1 MKSIKDYENLNHKRV
16 LLRLDLNV
24 PLRNGVITDETR
36 INKIIPII
44 EFLLKKN
51 SKILV
56 VSHIGRPK
64 GKINKDLSLKPICIK
79 LEKKI
84 KTKIKLIDDNIF
96 KIKRDDLFKD
106 TNDKIIFFENI
117 RFYIEEEMNELNF
130 SQKLASFADL
140 YVNDAF
146 SCSHRSH
153 ASICKITEFLPSFAG
168 LQLETE
174 INALKKVT
182 TEIVKPV
189 TCIIGGSKISTKI
202 EIIKNLIPRFNNII
216 FVGGMANNIISYKGN
231 KIGKSVNEKNCKDI
245 VEEIF
250 ESSKK
255 NLCKITHPEDV
266 LIGKNMNDKA
276 EIKDINHVKD
286 DDFILDIGPKTLKKI
301 KNIIENSK
309 TILWNGPAGYFE
321 NPNFANGSF
330 EIAKTII
337 NKNKKNAIYS
347 VIGGG
352 DTVAV
357 INELKAIKDFNF
369 VSTAGGAF
377 LEYLEGKEL
386 PGIKALS
393 KND

>member
-24 PLRNGVITDETR
+24 PLRNGVIIDETR

-56 VSHIGRPK
+56 VSHVGRPK
-64 GKINKDLSLKPICIK
+64 GKINKSLSLKPICLK

-84 KTKIKLIDDNIF
+84 KTKIKLINDNIF
-96 KIKRDDLFKD
+96 KIKRDDLFED
-106 TNDKIIFFENI
+106 SDDRIIFFENI
-117 RFYIEEEMNELNF
+117 RFYEEEEMNELNF
-130 SQKLASFADL
+130 SKKLASFADL
-140 YVNDAF
+140 FVNDAF

-182 TEIVKPV
+182 TEIEKPV

-216 FVGGMANNIISYKGN
+216 FVGGMANNIINYKGN
-231 KIGKSVNEKNCKDI
+231 EIGKSVNEENCKDI
-245 VEEIF
+245 IKEIF
-250 ESSKK
+250 ESSKE
-255 NLCKITHPEDV
+255 NLCKITYPEDV

-276 EIKDINHVKD
+276 EIKDLKDVKD
-286 DDFILDIGPKTLKKI
+286 DDLILDIGPKTLKKI
-301 KNIIENSK
+301 KNIIKNTK

-330 EIAKTII
+330 EIAKIII
-337 NKNKKNAIYS
+337 NKNKENSIYS

-357 INELKAIKDFNF
+357 INELNAIKDFNF

-386 PGIKALS
+386 PGIKAL
-393 KND
+393 N